1 MLWPNV
7 EKYRDGD
14 PLDAATLN
22 DPIDQLI
29 ARTEYLKRVLD
40 ASASHTN
47 VAIATATLSADGGAV
62 PKLGQPVYRV
72 PGGNAYA
79 QAKATVGAV
88 DESKWFWAD
97 QQAMAVGVVGS
108 TPSGTSATVVLSGYI
123 SFGAGIPV
131 ADVIVDA
138 DPESGRYFL
147 SATAGKLTAAP
158 TGPIIY
164 VCDCEIANGK
174 VVSMLVSPQYR
185 DTGES
190 HIHRAFVLSGK
201 PVGYAVK
208 PSGATYY
215 RAAGI
220 VYDGYTKSGSA
231 GPTNTVTVVPGGHW
245 TYDGDVVYKL
255 QITLIPGKTS
265 GSSAWSDYQ
274 ITWSSGGADGNDV
287 TGALTDAPHLIV
299 APIGSHG
306 LVVDVMRSG
315 TVSPGSLSG
324 KTWTVSMPDAAR
336 SWLNVWTA
344 TGGSSVVSG
353 FRLNLGMY
361 PEMARFVP
369 PLPAN
374 AAELTAGGVGLRG
387 LEFGSRKQWE
397 IVEPDDFGGPWLM
410 WYGAEVSASSVT
422 TPFEWNAT
430 VSSQKARDIVLHV
443 NRMRVGPTGFVTSL
457 QAAPGSPLKVT
468 SAQTGANA
476 VQGALQVGL
485 DVDFK
490 SEAGNAEGHEVVKKI
505 VGSTFV
511 TGPVV
516 ERVVA
521 GPGMSVDRQQG
532 IVTVS
537 ASNAVYAGDFETIAL
552 RNAKQ
557 DVAGGVFPYTKLL
570 KWETGSVTNVASGF
584 TAKFRVPD
592 HIPYNAGKGYYVVV
606 SASVFGEADDDGAT
620 AAAFRLR
627 SYVLADQACAAGV
640 SFDPA
645 EDGRDF
651 GGGADGVATDYAPV
665 VSVPFA
671 EGYSAFDPV
680 LVHGFGT
687 VAGQGPGTLV
697 LPDTDQRVR
706 DDALWLGVASG
717 TRMVVYPGY
726 FVGIS
731 VERCG
736 VTGSA
741 TPYVPAIGFLSLR
754 WNLVAIQ

>member
-29 ARTEYLKRVLD
+29 ARTEYLKQVLD
-40 ASASHTN
+40 ASASRTN
-47 VAIATATLSADGGAV
+47 VAIANATLSADGGAV

-97 QQAMAVGVVGS
+97 HQAMAVGVVGS

-123 SFGAGIPV
+123 SFGSGLDV
-131 ADVIVDA
+131 ADVIADA

-147 SATAGKLTAAP
+147 SAVAGKLTAAP

-164 VCDCEIANGK
+164 VCDCEIVNGK
-174 VVSMLVSPQYR
+174 VVSMLVNPQYR

-190 HIHRAFVLSGK
+190 HIHRAFVLSGL
-201 PVGYAVK
+201 PLGYAVQVGGTRYRVSDLV
-208 PSGATYY
+208 PSGYSAQSSTALPADTVCV
-215 RAAGI
+215 RPLGHWA
-220 VYDGYTKSGSA
+220 YDGSVTYTLTFARKNASGTDPSDFKID
-231 GPTNTVTVVPGGHW
+231 W
-245 TYDGDVVYKL
+245 T
-255 QITLIPGKTS
+255 
-265 GSSAWSDYQ
+265 
-274 ITWSSGGADGNDV
+274 SGGADGSGSINIAWGDNNAKPV
-287 TGALTDAPHLIV
+287 
-299 APIGSHG
+299 GSHG
-306 LVVDVMRSG
+306 LRV
-315 TVSPGSLSG
+315 SLSKRG
-324 KTWTVSMPDAAR
+324 TPALSDLVGQTWTLAMPDAGR
-336 SWLNVWTA
+336 VWLDLYDQ
-344 TGGSSVVSG
+344 GGNPVG
-353 FRLNLGMY
+353 FRLNCGMY

-369 PLPAN
+369 PLPVN
-374 AAELTAGGVGLRG
+374 GAALVVDGVELRSPAVGSKKR
-387 LEFGSRKQWE
+387 WE
-397 IVEPDDFGGPWLM
+397 ILDADSTTGGPWLA
-410 WYGAEVSASSVT
+410 WYGGEVAGVSYTA
-422 TPFEWNAT
+422 PFEWNAT
-430 VSSQKARDIVLHV
+430 IASQGERAIVLHA

-490 SEAGNAEGHEVVKKI
+490 SEAGNAEGHEVVKRI
-505 VGSTFV
+505 VGSKFV

-570 KWETGSVTNVASGF
+570 KWEAGSVTNVASGF

-606 SASVFGEADDDGAT
+606 SASVFGEADGDAAT

-640 SFDPA
+640 SFDPE

-687 VAGQGPGTLV
+687 AVGQGPGTLV